1 LLQHRQDDLNHDKE
15 VYMSN
20 KAARNL
26 FIFGSL
32 FFFVI
37 FLGLTFDT
45 MKQVDKRAPEIT
57 EEVNA
62 GKLVWHKY
70 DCIGCHTILGNGSY
84 FAPDMT
90 KVVERKPKGYLKQFL
105 MDPKSVNAKASMP
118 KLGLSG
124 AEADDL
130 IAFLDWISKVDTN
143 DWPPKPILATAAVV
157 AGKEL
162 SKGQQL
168 YQSLGCHNCHMIN
181 GIGGTTGP
189 DLTRVGA
196 RRDREWLFGHFKD
209 PRKYVPNS
217 AMPPVAAPDADLE
230 QLTAYML
237 TLK

>member
-1 LLQHRQDDLNHDKE
+1 
-15 VYMSN
+15 MSN

-57 EEVNA
+57 QDIDD
-62 GKLVWHKY
+62 GKMVWQKY

-90 KVVERKPKGYLKQFL
+90 KVVERKPAGYLKQFL
-105 MDPKSVNAKASMP
+105 MDPKAVNSKAAMP
-118 KLGLSG
+118 KLGLSSD
-124 AEADDL
+124 EADKL
-130 IAFLDWISKVDTN
+130 VAFLTWISKVDTN
-143 DWPPKPILATAAVV
+143 GWPPKPILASAAGVG
-157 AGKEL
+157 GKEL

-168 YQSLGCHNCHMIN
+168 YNSLGCSGCHMVN

-189 DLTRVGA
+189 ELTKVGA
-196 RRDREWLFGHFKD
+196 RRDREWLFGHFKE
-209 PRKYVPNS
+209 PRKFVPNS
-217 AMPPVAAPDADLE
+217 AMPPVTASDADLE

>member
-1 LLQHRQDDLNHDKE
+1 
-15 VYMSN
+15 MSN

-37 FLGLTFDT
+37 FLGLTVDT

-57 EEVNA
+57 EQVDA
-62 GKLVWHKY
+62 GKKVWQKY

-90 KVVERKPKGYLKQFL
+90 KVVERKPQGYLKQFL
-105 MDPKSVNAKASMP
+105 MDPKAVNAKAAMP
-118 KLGLSG
+118 TLGISSD
-124 AEADDL
+124 EADNL
-130 IAFLDWISKVDTN
+130 LAFLDWISKVDTN
-143 DWPPKPILATAAVV
+143 NWPPKPILATAAGV
-157 AGKEL
+157 GGREL
-162 SKGQQL
+162 TKGQQV
-168 YQSLGCHNCHMIN
+168 YQTYGCSACHMIN

-189 DLTRVGA
+189 ELTTVGS
-196 RRDREWLFGHFKD
+196 RRDRAWLIGHFKA
-209 PRKYVPNS
+209 PRKFVPNS
-217 AMPPVAAPDADLE
+217 AMPVIAASDAELE